1 MTSACTRVKQI
12 SLALTDVKKLGVS
25 EQEKEVARPSS
36 KRTHIIIA
44 PEQVMTSFASNPFS
58 KYRSLFP
65 TLLIS
70 PELRSQKVDIFLC
83 LLNFF
88 LDRHTLKLH
97 AEDS

>member
-44 PEQVMTSFASNPFS
+44 TEQVMTSFASNPFS

-65 TLLIS
+65 TLFDIS
-70 PELRSQKVDIFLC
+70 GIEIAEGRYIFMFVE
-83 LLNFF
+83 FF
-88 LDRHTLKLH
+88 PGQAHIEITF
-97 AEDS
+97 